1 MSEYKRLTDDYTEEE
16 KRKHLAIVLCGM
28 RKRCYKPKSNCYK
41 NYGGRGITVCD
52 EWMGKDGQKNFYKW
66 AVENGYKKGMT
77 IDRIDNN
84 GNYTPDNCRW
94 ATPKTQAYNRSTNSY
109 ITIHGKT
116 QTVSEWADEIGIS
129 RGAMQNRLR
138 YGWSEDRLLEPA
150 HEPLKMSKG
159 QMSAEICRLR
169 KFEKEINQKI
179 ESGRLV
185 ELPCKVGD
193 TIYYV
198 EYFCNYKG
206 CSTDIQTYCCGC
218 KEMIERERKHEKYV
232 IAEKK
237 FRLTDLSQIGKKYL
251 LTKESAEARL
261 KELSEERK

>member
-1 MSEYKRLTDDYTEEE
+1 MGDYKRLTDDYTEEE

-66 AVENGYKKGMT
+66 ATENGYKKGMT
-77 IDRIDNN
+77 IDRINNN

-109 ITIHGKT
+109 VTIHGKT

-129 RGAMQNRLR
+129 RGTMQNRLR

-159 QMSAEICRLR
+159 QMSAEIRRLR

-179 ESGRLV
+179 ERGRLV
-185 ELPCKVGD
+185 ELPFAVFDKQAKKEAD
-193 TIYYV
+193 D
-198 EYFCNYKG
+198 YKIALEEDWAKFL
-206 CSTDIQTYCCGC
+206 CYCDMEGFAITQDGNIILLDECG
-218 KEMIERERKHEKYV
+218 KYV
-232 IAEKK
+232 YCPCDRFEII
-237 FRLTDLSQIGKKYL
+237 T
-251 LTKESAEARL
+251 EARL
-261 KELSEERK
+261 KELQEKQK

>member
-1 MSEYKRLTDDYTEEE
+1 MSEYKRLT
-16 KRKHLAIVLCGM
+16 
-28 RKRCYKPKSNCYK
+28 YKAN
-41 NYGGRGITVCD
+41 GITYS
-52 EWMGKDGQKNFYKW
+52 K
-66 AVENGYKKGMT
+66 AL
-77 IDRIDNN
+77 
-84 GNYTPDNCRW
+84 
-94 ATPKTQAYNRSTNSY
+94 TQEQLL
-109 ITIHGKT
+109 H
-116 QTVSEWADEIGIS
+116 
-129 RGAMQNRLR
+129 RLAEL
-138 YGWSEDRLLEPA
+138 ED
-150 HEPLKMSKG
+150 
-159 QMSAEICRLR
+159 
-169 KFEKEINQKI
+169 KI